1 MEFSTS
7 QQIQVGIF
15 VLVGVMVM
23 AASIIML
30 GDDQVSFSGKYE
42 LRVQLKQVQ
51 GLSKGSSASLAG
63 MRVGNVERLEFA
75 ADSQDLVAVLSI
87 DRTFQKR
94 ITEGSTAAVKTL
106 GALGDRYIYISPG
119 PLDATPLQEGAL
131 IPSDS
136 GEDLFDVLSK
146 RGPELTNIVEVIN
159 EMNVLLRNINQDN
172 RSRQLMDNLIGA
184 SSQLKALAADARESM
199 DKVKLKDAITRMSNI
214 MTKIDRGE
222 GTLGALIN
230 DPTLH
235 QKISGMFGDSP
246 RRQFLK
252 PLIRESIKED
262 DRSKAVTK

>member
-15 VLVGVMVM
+15 VVVGVLVM
-23 AASIIML
+23 AISIIML
-30 GDDQVSFSGKYE
+30 GDDQVSFSGTYE

-51 GLSKGSSASLAG
+51 GLNKGSMASLAG
-63 MRVGNVERLEFA
+63 MRVGNVERIEFA
-75 ADSQDLVAVLSI
+75 PDAQELVAVLSI
-87 DRTFQKR
+87 DRSFQKR
-94 ITEGSTAAVKTL
+94 ITEGSTAAIKTL
-106 GALGDRYIYISPG
+106 GALGDRYVYIAPG
-119 PLDATPLQEGAL
+119 PLDAAPLSDGAM

-184 SSQLKALAADARESM
+184 SAQLKALATDARESM
-199 DKVKLKDAITRMSNI
+199 DKEKLKDAINRMSNI

-235 QKISGMFGDSP
+235 QKISNLFGDSS

-252 PLIRESIKED
+252 PLIRESIRED
-262 DRSKAVTK
+262 ERIRPVTK